1 MIERLISLLGLIVFI
16 AIAYALS
23 VKRDAINWPT
33 LLWGVALQI
42 GVGVIILRLP
52 IGYKFFQVLGNG
64 IGRFLNFSDAGAE
77 FVFGPD
83 FGDHFIAFKVMPTII
98 FFSSFITILYHYGI
112 LQRVV
117 QWLSAAM
124 VKTMKTSG
132 SESLVCAANI
142 FVGPAEAPLLVKPY
156 VKDMTLSELHAIMTC
171 GFATIAGGVMAAYI
185 SLGIPAEH
193 LIAASVMSAPAAL
206 GISKVMYPETDVP
219 RTFGDHVDTHVK
231 RTSVNVIDAA
241 TTGAIDGMKLVLNII
256 ALLIAFTAL
265 VAATNGLLQAIGGWI
280 HLPQLSLEWI
290 FSFLFAPIA
299 WLMGV
304 PWQDV
309 GQVGILLGKKT
320 ILNEFFAYLDLS
332 ALRNNAAQIATG
344 EAEPGSLP
352 VISERSQILA
362 TYALCGFSSLTAIG
376 IQIGGIGAIAPSR
389 QHDLARL
396 GIRAMLGGSLACFMT
411 ASVAG
416 MLL

>member
-1 MIERLISLLGLIVFI
+1 MERLISLLGLFVFI
-16 AIAYALS
+16 GIAYALS
-23 VKRDAINWPT
+23 VKRAAINWRT

-42 GVGVIILRLP
+42 SIGVIILRLP
-52 IGYKFFQVLGNG
+52 IGYQFFQALGNG
-64 IGRFLNFSDAGAE
+64 IGYFLNFSDVGAE

-83 FGDHFIAFKVMPTII
+83 FADHFIAFKVMPTII

-117 QWLSAAM
+117 QWLSVAM

-132 SESLVCAANI
+132 SESLVCAANV

-206 GISKVMYPETDVP
+206 GISKVMYPETDTP
-219 RTFGDHVDTHVK
+219 LTLGDHGDTQVQ
-231 RTSVNVIDAA
+231 RTSINVIDAA
-241 TTGAIDGMKLVLNII
+241 TIGALDGMKLALNIV

-265 VAATNGLLQAIGGWI
+265 VAAINGLLQVLGGWI
-280 HLPQLSLEWI
+280 NFPQLSLEWI
-290 FSFLFAPIA
+290 FSFVFAPIA

-320 ILNEFFAYLDLS
+320 VLNEFFAYLDLS
-332 ALRNNAAQIATG
+332 ALMNNAAEIAAG
-344 EAEPGSLP
+344 EVEAGTVP
-352 VISERSQILA
+352 VISQRSQILA

-396 GIRAMLGGSLACFMT
+396 GLRAMIGGSLACFMT
-411 ASVAG
+411 ASIAG
-416 MLL
+416 VLL

>member
-1 MIERLISLLGLIVFI
+1 MERLISLLGLFVFI
-16 AIAYALS
+16 GIAYALS
-23 VKRDAINWPT
+23 VKRAAINWRT

-42 GVGVIILRLP
+42 SIGILILRLP
-52 IGYKFFQVLGNG
+52 IGYQFFQLLGNG
-64 IGRFLNFSDAGAE
+64 IGYFLNFSDVGAE

-83 FGDHFIAFKVMPTII
+83 FADHFIAFKVMPTII
-98 FFSSFITILYHYGI
+98 FFSAFITILYHYGI

-117 QWLSAAM
+117 QWLSVVM

-132 SESLVCAANI
+132 SESLVCAANV

-206 GISKVMYPETDVP
+206 GISKVMYPETDRP
-219 RTFGDHVDTHVK
+219 RTLGDHVDTEIQ
-231 RTSVNVIDAA
+231 RTSINVIDAA
-241 TTGAIDGMKLVLNII
+241 TTGALDGMKLALNII

-265 VAATNGLLQAIGGWI
+265 VAATNGLLQTLGAWI
-280 HLPQLSLEWI
+280 NFPQLSLEWI

-320 ILNEFFAYLDLS
+320 VLNEFFAYLDLT
-332 ALRNNAAQIATG
+332 ALMNNAADIAAG
-344 EAEPGSLP
+344 EAEPGTLP
-352 VISERSQILA
+352 VISQRSQILA

-396 GIRAMLGGSLACFMT
+396 GLRAMIGGSLACFMT
-411 ASVAG
+411 ASIAG
-416 MLL
+416 ILL